1 MEGLTVCGRAK
12 INLTLDV
19 LNRRQD
25 GYHNVRM
32 VMQQIELCDYIHL
45 IPCPRQEGI
54 RIACSHPGV
63 PRDDNN
69 IAYRAAQLV
78 KDFFKIGEGIIIKID
93 KNIPVAAGLA
103 GGSADAAAVIRGLNN
118 LWGLGMDTDCMMELA
133 AKLGADV
140 PFCLLGGTA
149 LAEGIGEIL
158 TPVNAPAKL
167 DFLLVKPGVPVSTA
181 WVYKNLDLGSIEE
194 RPDIEKMLQ
203 ALNKGDKGEIAS
215 RLKNV
220 LETVTASRYPEILAI
235 KQSMIEMGAL
245 GAAMTGS
252 GPTVFGIYRSREEAE
267 TAAGFFRERYKDI
280 IITRSA

>member
-118 LWGLGMDTDCMMELA
+118 LWGLGMDTACMMELA

-167 DFLLVKPGVPVSTA
+167 DFLLVKPGVLVSTA